1 MWEDCHYATSSAIS
15 AAEETQAKLE
25 LFAAEL
31 SSLKDSLRRDAQR
44 RRGYRREGSSDSGI
58 RDEHLY
64 ILNKVIKFFK
74 INISF
79 KGAVININ

>member
-1 MWEDCHYATSSAIS
+1 MWEDCHYATNSAIS

-31 SSLKDSLRRDAQR
+31 SSLKDSLRRDTQR

-64 ILNKVIKFFK
+64 IKYHKVSQ
-74 INISF
+74 NTY
-79 KGAVININ
+79 